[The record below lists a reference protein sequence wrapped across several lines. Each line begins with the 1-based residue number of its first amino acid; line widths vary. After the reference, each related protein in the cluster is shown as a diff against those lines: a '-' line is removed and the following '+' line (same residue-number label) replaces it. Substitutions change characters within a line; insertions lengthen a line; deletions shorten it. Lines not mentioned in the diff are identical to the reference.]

1 MHFFSYIC
9 SVLIQKETL
18 NQTFCY
24 KGVSMHVLRMKIDC
38 AGDSFCCKTDNTEI
52 QSKVK
57 QLCDVDKQ
65 TT

>member
-1 MHFFSYIC
+1 
-9 SVLIQKETL
+9 
-18 NQTFCY
+18 
-24 KGVSMHVLRMKIDC
+24 MHVLRMKIDC